1 MPLPEDTSRSS
12 VTAPLPVKP
21 GGGPLR
27 LRGQC
32 VQPKRP
38 MTTGVRSMPRNRFR
52 VPELEPRRRGKLWR
66 RLLIGLVLLIVI
78 VYGAGVVIFSNIYYP
93 GTTIAGADVSL
104 VNAGSAEA
112 RIRSA
117 VNRYTLTIEGSG
129 FSWQYAP
136 ENGRRAHL
144 SLRCC
149 RGRSRAERALQV
161 AHHAL

>member
-21 GGGPLR
+21 GGGHFASKDNTSSR
-27 LRGQC
+27 TTNDDGRS
-32 VQPKRP
+32 VNAPKP
-38 MTTGVRSMPRNRFR
+38 VR
-52 VPELEPRRRGKLWR
+52 VPELEPRRRGKLLR

-136 ENGRRAHL
+136 ENADAL
-144 SLRCC
+144 ISA
-149 RGRSRAERALQV
+149 SAAAEAVL
-161 AHHAL
+161 A